1 MLQLIKESDTISSVK
16 DHARLI
22 KKKYKIL
29 SPHLNEKSRRL
40 FAAVEASSIGYGGV
54 SVVSR
59 VTKISRRAIHVGL
72 REINE
77 KSDSAERIRSPGG
90 GRKLATKNDP
100 NLLKELES
108 LVEPLTRGDPMSTIR
123 WTCKSTSVLSEELQ
137 RRGHKASA
145 RLVASLLHKMKY
157 SLQGNQKTQAG
168 KQHPDRNAQ
177 FEFINA
183 QATKQIRT
191 HNPVISVDTKKKEL
205 VGNYKNNGTKWHKKG
220 RAPKVNDHDFPDPE
234 IPRAHPYGIYDLAKN
249 IGWVNVGTTHDTA
262 SFAVASIRGWWK
274 SCGLKLYPKAK
285 KLFITADA
293 GGSNGSRLRLWKWEL
308 QRLADETGMPIS
320 VSHFPPGTSKWNKI
334 EHRLFSFISQ
344 NWKGEPLINYETI
357 VQLIAATKT
366 STGLHVTCKL
376 DKRSYKPGKI
386 VTDEQ
391 FKSIRLKKNKFHG
404 DWNYEIFP
412 RNKL

>member
-1 MLQLIKESDTISSVK
+1 LGVK
-16 DHARLI
+16 DHAGVIR
-22 KKKYKIL
+22 KKYKIL
-29 SPHLNEKSRRL
+29 APHLNERSRRL

-54 SVVSR
+54 SLVAR

-72 REINE
+72 NEISRKGNNP
-77 KSDSAERIRSPGG
+77 ERVRAQGG
-90 GRKLATKNDP
+90 GRKLATENNP
-100 NLLKELES
+100 HLLKELES
-108 LVEPLTRGDPMSTIR
+108 LVEPLTRGDPMSAIR
-123 WTCKSTSVLSEELQ
+123 WTCKSTNVLSEEL
-137 RRGHKASA
+137 RKRGHKASP
-145 RLVASLLHKMKY
+145 RLVASLLHKLKY

-168 KQHPDRNAQ
+168 KQHPDRNSQ
-177 FEFINA
+177 FEYINA
-183 QATKQIRT
+183 QAAKQMGS

-205 VGNYKNNGTKWHKKG
+205 VGNYKNNGTKWRKKG
-220 RAPKVNDHDFPDPE
+220 RAPKVNDHDFPDPKV
-234 IPRAHPYGIYDLAKN
+234 PRAHPYGIYDLAKN

-308 QRLADETGMPIS
+308 QRLADETGMPIK

-366 STGLHVTCKL
+366 ATGLRVTCKL
-376 DKRSYKPGKI
+376 DKRIYKPGKV
-386 VTDEQ
+386 VTKDQ

-404 DWNYEIFP
+404 DWNYEILP
-412 RNKL
+412 RKKL

>member
-1 MLQLIKESDTISSVK
+1 MK

-22 KKKYKIL
+22 RKKYKIL
-29 SPHLNEKSRRL
+29 APHLNERSRRL

-72 REINE
+72 KEINE
-77 KSDSAERIRSPGG
+77 KTGSADRIRSPGG
-90 GRKLATKNDP
+90 GRKLATINDP
-100 NLLKELES
+100 KLLKELES
-108 LVEPLTRGDPMSTIR
+108 LVEPLSRGDPMSAIR
-123 WTCKSTSVLSEELQ
+123 WTCKSTSVLSNELE

-145 RLVASLLHKMKY
+145 RLVASLLRKMKY
-157 SLQGNQKTQAG
+157 SLQSNQKTLAG

-177 FEFINA
+177 FEYINA
-183 QATKQIRT
+183 QAMKQMRA

-205 VGNYKNNGTKWHKKG
+205 VGNFKNSGTKWYKEG
-220 RAPKVNDHDFPDPE
+220 RAPKVNDHDFPEPE

-249 IGWVNVGTTHDTA
+249 MGWVNVGTTHDTA

-274 SCGLKLYPKAK
+274 SCGRKLYPKSK
-285 KLFITADA
+285 RLFITADA

-308 QRLADETGMPIS
+308 QRLADETGMPIR

-357 VQLIAATKT
+357 IQLIAGTKT
-366 STGLHVTCKL
+366 STGLRVTCKL
-376 DKRSYKPGKI
+376 DKRSYKPGKV

-391 FKSIRLKKNKFHG
+391 FKSIFLKKNKFHG
-404 DWNYEIFP
+404 EWNYEILP
-412 RNKL
+412 ITKL

>member
-1 MLQLIKESDTISSVK
+1 MK

-29 SPHLNEKSRRL
+29 GPHLNERSRRL

-72 REINE
+72 KEISE
-77 KSDSAERIRSPGG
+77 KTGSVERIRSPGG
-90 GRKLATKNDP
+90 GRKLAIINDP
-100 NLLKELES
+100 KLLEELEC
-108 LVEPLTRGDPMSTIR
+108 LVEPLSRGDPMSAIR
-123 WTCKSTSVLSEELQ
+123 WTCKSTSVLSNELE

-145 RLVASLLHKMKY
+145 RLVASLLRKMKY

-177 FEFINA
+177 FEYINA
-183 QATKQIRT
+183 QASKQMRA

-274 SCGLKLYPKAK
+274 SCGQKLYPKAER
-285 KLFITADA
+285 LFITADA

-308 QRLADETGMPIS
+308 QRLADETGMPIG

-344 NWKGEPLINYETI
+344 NWKGEPLLNYETI
-357 VQLIAATKT
+357 VQLIAGTKT
-366 STGLHVTCKL
+366 STGLRVTCKL
-376 DKRSYKPGKI
+376 DKRSYRPGKI

-391 FKSIRLKKNKFHG
+391 FKSIKLKKNKFHG
-404 DWNYEIFP
+404 DWNYEILP
-412 RNKL
+412 KIKL

>member
-1 MLQLIKESDTISSVK
+1 MN

-29 SPHLNEKSRRL
+29 APHLNEKSRRL

-54 SVVSR
+54 SIVSR

-72 REINE
+72 NEISE

-90 GRKLATKNDP
+90 GRKLATQNDP
-100 NLLKELES
+100 ELLKELES
-108 LVEPLTRGDPMSTIR
+108 LVDPLTRGDPMSTIR
-123 WTCKSTSVLSEELQ
+123 WTCKSTSILSEELR

-145 RLVASLLHKMKY
+145 RLVASLLHKMNY

-177 FEFINA
+177 FEFINE
-183 QATKQIRT
+183 QATKQIRA

-220 RAPKVNDHDFPDPE
+220 RALQVNDHDFPDPE
-234 IPRAHPYGIYDLAKN
+234 VPRAHPYGIYDLAKN
-249 IGWVNVGTTHDTA
+249 MGWVNVGTTHDTA

-274 SCGLKLYPKAK
+274 SCGRKLYPKSE

-308 QRLADETGMPIS
+308 QRLADETGMPIG

-366 STGLHVTCKL
+366 STGLSVTCKL
-376 DKRSYKPGKI
+376 DKRSYKSGKV
-386 VTDEQ
+386 VTDEK
-391 FKSIRLKKNKFHG
+391 FKSISLKKNKFHG
-404 DWNYEIFP
+404 DWNYEILP
-412 RNKL
+412 RIKL